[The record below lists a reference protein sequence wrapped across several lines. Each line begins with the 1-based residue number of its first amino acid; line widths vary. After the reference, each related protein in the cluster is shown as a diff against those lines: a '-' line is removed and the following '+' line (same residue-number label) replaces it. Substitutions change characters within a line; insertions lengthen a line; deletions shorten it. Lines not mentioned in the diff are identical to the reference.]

1 MLNGNGKKPSWLAYI
16 NIIGI
21 IALITVILKV
31 GVNWGSL
38 DTNSLLMA
46 QDVKDNQTAIKVNYE
61 KAEVEHKA
69 MNDTLSKHNTKI
81 EVVVVRMDNLADK
94 VEAQTVEQ
102 KTTNG
107 LLLELIQ
114 RMPPE

>member
-1 MLNGNGKKPSWLAYI
+1 MNIKNGSKPSWLAYI

-21 IALITVILKV
+21 ISIIIIILKV
-31 GVNWGSL
+31 GINWGSL

-46 QDVKDNQTAIKVNYE
+46 QDVKDNETTITENSKLNDT
-61 KAEVEHKA
+61 EHKA

-81 EVVVVRMDNLADK
+81 EVVVIRVDNLADK
-94 VEAQTVEQ
+94 VEAQTAEQ